1 MILYGRKMGTLQLDG
16 KFIVIFILSKVS
28 SSSKNLYIKKPSVTW
43 HGLNQDCQPTC
54 LLRAKCWVMHQGC
67 GKSPGD
73 FLKASS
79 IRDPDQA
86 TTRTVNPTASP
97 MPALLSCSGS
107 GWGWGV
113 WVVQMRDRKQ
123 LLLFFGKL
131 HISWPINLPV
141 FYPQTIQNHL
151 VVLHSERW
159 EAWLGVLH
167 FLNRK
172 FKMAIIDL
180 TLLTMGRLCLF
191 KFMGNSIFPSVDQ
204 ASRVISHTYNDYYE
218 ERRK

>member
-1 MILYGRKMGTLQLDG
+1 MGTLQLDG

-67 GKSPGD
+67 GKSHGTFTKPPVSGILTKPQSGQSYC
-73 FLKASS
+73 FTHAN
-79 IRDPDQA
+79 
-86 TTRTVNPTASP
+86 T
-97 MPALLSCSGS
+97 ALLQWLWMRMRSMGCTDEGQK
-107 GWGWGV
+107 
-113 WVVQMRDRKQ
+113 VVASI
-123 LLLFFGKL
+123 LGKL
-131 HISWPINLPV
+131 HKSWRINLPV

-159 EAWLGVLH
+159 EASLGVLH

-172 FKMAIIDL
+172 FKMAVIDL
-180 TLLTMGRLCLF
+180 TLTMGRLCLF
-191 KFMGNSIFPSVDQ
+191 KFMGNSIFP
-204 ASRVISHTYNDYYE
+204 
-218 ERRK
+218 